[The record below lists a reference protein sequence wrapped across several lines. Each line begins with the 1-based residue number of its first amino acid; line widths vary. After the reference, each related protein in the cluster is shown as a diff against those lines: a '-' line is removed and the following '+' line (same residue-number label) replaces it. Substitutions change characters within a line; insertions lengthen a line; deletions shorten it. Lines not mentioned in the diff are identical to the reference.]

1 MEGILA
7 RLKLTPELIRRNQ
20 TTNRSRGQ
28 KINLSQKNRM
38 AQNRFWLYGGIFLLF
53 VFIALATMFVSLR
66 YTKQS
71 ASYLEMIGRMQIYN
85 QNLTNASQQALL
97 GNEIAFVQLQ
107 DSKNYLNQFSAL
119 LKTESKYHETL
130 PASMHVALSDELLD
144 EYQRVWRIKENK
156 IGLLI
161 NSRDVLINVA
171 GIANDINIA
180 SIRLQELFYELS
192 VQMEQLGGLSK
203 EVMITKLIGMLA
215 RSLTKSVNTLLS
227 GEFVISDITEQL
239 TKEREQLLVL
249 LKALSDGDGELGI
262 AALKDKSVLEK
273 LVQIQ
278 VFSKAIDDQ
287 VRVIQ
292 KQAPEVVAAKL
303 ALHDSFKINEVLL
316 STLDKLKNKIEE
328 QEASAK
334 TWQDLVFYLSI
345 GLVLGSLII
354 FGRAFSDYLQ
364 RQKAIGEREVESAQ
378 KAILR
383 LLDEMGALSEGN
395 LTVRAAVTEDIT
407 GAIADSINYTVE
419 ELQKL
424 VVQINQAG
432 TNVNEVS
439 SQAQRVSTQLL
450 AATHNQSR
458 QIEET
463 TVSVLGMAES
473 INTVASAAE
482 EGASVAKHSLT
493 AAEKGAIAVR
503 DAIMGMN
510 EIRTSIQETA
520 KRIKRLGESSQEIG
534 EIIALISDITE
545 QTNVLALNAAIQA
558 ASAGEAGKGFSVIA
572 QEVQRL
578 AEHSAESTK
587 QISSLVRAIQGDTK
601 ETIAAME
608 RSTYGVVEGTKRAN
622 ATGEALEE
630 IEEIANRLAQLVA
643 KIFDATQIQ
652 TKSVDKVTKNM
663 ENILAIT
670 RQTNDGTSQNAK
682 LVKQISGFASE
693 LKASVAKFKV

>member
-7 RLKLTPELIRRNQ
+7 RLKLTPELIRKNQ

-38 AQNRFWLYGGIFLLF
+38 TQNRFWLYGSIFLIF

-85 QNLTNASQQALL
+85 QNLTSASQQALL

-107 DSKNYLNQFSAL
+107 DSKNYLNQFSEL
-119 LKTESKYHETL
+119 LRGENKYPETL
-130 PASMHVALSDELLD
+130 PTSMHVALSDELLD

-180 SIRLQELFYELS
+180 SIRLQELLYELS

-239 TKEREQLLVL
+239 TKEREQLLAL
-249 LKALSDGDGELGI
+249 LKALSDGDSELGI
-262 AALKDKSVLEK
+262 PALKDKRVLEK
-273 LVQIQ
+273 LVPIQ
-278 VFSKAIDDQ
+278 VLSKAIDDQ
-287 VRVIQ
+287 VRIIQ
-292 KQAPEVVAAKL
+292 KQAPEVIAAKL

-316 STLDKLKNKIEE
+316 STLDKLKSKIEE
-328 QEASAK
+328 QEVSAK

-354 FGRAFSDYLQ
+354 FGRTFSDYLQ
-364 RQKAIGEREVESAQ
+364 RQKAVGEREVESAQ

-450 AATHNQSR
+450 AATHGQSR
-458 QIEET
+458 QIEEA

-482 EGASVAKHSLT
+482 EGANVAKHSLT

>member
-1 MEGILA
+1 MEGILS
-7 RLKLTPELIRRNQ
+7 RLKLTPELIKKGQ
-20 TTNRSRGQ
+20 TVNGTRGR
-28 KINLSQKNRM
+28 KINLSQKNRLI
-38 AQNRFWLYGGIFLLF
+38 QNRFWLYGSLFLLF
-53 VFIALATMFVSLR
+53 VFVALATMFVSLQ

-71 ASYLEMIGRMQIYN
+71 ASYLDALGRMQVYN
-85 QNLTNASQQALL
+85 QNLTRASQQALV

-107 DSKNYLNQFSAL
+107 DSKNYLNHALAL
-119 LKTESKYHETL
+119 LPSGGKYREML
-130 PASMHVALSDELLD
+130 PASMQVTLSDELLD
-144 EYQRVWRIKENK
+144 EYQRVWQIRESK

-161 NSRDVLINVA
+161 NSRDVLISVA
-171 GIANDINIA
+171 GISNDINIV
-180 SIRLQELFYELS
+180 SIRLQELLYELS
-192 VQMEQLGGLSK
+192 LQMEQLGGLSK
-203 EVMITKLIGMLA
+203 EVMITKLISVLA

-227 GEFVISDITEQL
+227 GEFVISDMTEQL
-239 TKEREQLLVL
+239 TKEREQLVNLF
-249 LKALSDGDGELGI
+249 KALSDGDSELGI
-262 AALKDKSVLEK
+262 AALKNKSVLEK
-273 LVQIQ
+273 FAPIQ
-278 VFSKAIDDQ
+278 TLSRAIDDQ

-292 KQAPEVVAAKL
+292 KQAPEVIAAKL
-303 ALHDSFKINEVLL
+303 ALHDSVKTNEVLL
-316 STLDKLKNKIEE
+316 NTLDKLKNKVEE
-328 QEASAK
+328 QETSAK
-334 TWQDLVFYLSI
+334 TWQNLIFYVSI

-354 FGRAFSDYLQ
+354 FARAFSDHLQ
-364 RQKAIGEREVESAQ
+364 RQKVLGEKEVESTQ

-432 TNVNEVS
+432 TKVNEVAF
-439 SQAQRVSTQLL
+439 QAQQVSTQLL
-450 AATHNQSR
+450 DATQSQSR
-458 QIEET
+458 QIEDST
-463 TVSVLGMAES
+463 ISVLGMAES

-482 EGASVAKHSLT
+482 EGANVAKHSLT
-493 AAEKGAIAVR
+493 AAGKGATAVR
-503 DAIMGMN
+503 DAIIGMN
-510 EIRTSIQETA
+510 EIRTSIQETG

-534 EIIALISDITE
+534 EIVALISDITE

-578 AEHSAESTK
+578 AEHSAEATK
-587 QISSLVRAIQGDTK
+587 QIGMLVRAIQGDTK

-608 RSTYGVVEGTKRAN
+608 RSTNGVVEGTKRAN

-643 KIFDATQIQ
+643 KIFDATQLQ
-652 TKSVDKVTKNM
+652 TKSVSKVAKNM

-670 RQTNDGTSQNAK
+670 RQTNDGTSQNAT

>member
-1 MEGILA
+1 MEGILS
-7 RLKLTPELIRRNQ
+7 RLKLTPELIKKSQ
-20 TTNRSRGQ
+20 TVNRTRGR
-28 KINLSQKNRM
+28 KINLSQKNRLI
-38 AQNRFWLYGGIFLLF
+38 QNRFWLYGSLFLLF
-53 VFIALATMFVSLR
+53 VFVALATMFVSLQ

-71 ASYLEMIGRMQIYN
+71 ASYLDALGRMQVYN
-85 QNLTNASQQALL
+85 QNLTRASQQALV

-107 DSKNYLNQFSAL
+107 DSKNYLNHALAL
-119 LKTESKYHETL
+119 LPSGGKYREML
-130 PASMHVALSDELLD
+130 PASMQVTLSDELLD
-144 EYQRVWRIKENK
+144 EYQRVWQIRESK

-161 NSRDVLINVA
+161 NSRDVLISVA
-171 GIANDINIA
+171 GISNDINIV
-180 SIRLQELFYELS
+180 SIRLQELLYELS
-192 VQMEQLGGLSK
+192 LQMEQLGGLSK
-203 EVMITKLIGMLA
+203 EVMITKLISVLA

-227 GEFVISDITEQL
+227 GEFVISDMTEQL
-239 TKEREQLLVL
+239 TKEREQLVNLF
-249 LKALSDGDGELGI
+249 KALSDGDSELGI
-262 AALKDKSVLEK
+262 AALKNKSVLEK
-273 LVQIQ
+273 FAQIQ
-278 VFSKAIDDQ
+278 TLSRAIDDQ

-292 KQAPEVVAAKL
+292 KQAPEVIAAKL
-303 ALHDSFKINEVLL
+303 ALYDSVKTNEVLL
-316 STLDKLKNKIEE
+316 NTLDKLKNKVEE
-328 QEASAK
+328 QETSAK
-334 TWQDLVFYLSI
+334 TWQNLIFYVSI

-354 FGRAFSDYLQ
+354 FARAFSDHLQ
-364 RQKAIGEREVESAQ
+364 RQKVLGEKEVESTQ

-432 TNVNEVS
+432 TKVNEVA
-439 SQAQRVSTQLL
+439 SQAQQVSTQLL
-450 AATHNQSR
+450 DATQSQSR
-458 QIEET
+458 QIEDST
-463 TVSVLGMAES
+463 ISVLGMAES

-482 EGASVAKHSLT
+482 EGANVAKYSLT
-493 AAEKGAIAVR
+493 AAGKGATAVR
-503 DAIMGMN
+503 DAIIGMN
-510 EIRTSIQETA
+510 EIRTSIQETG

-534 EIIALISDITE
+534 EIVALISDITE

-578 AEHSAESTK
+578 AEHSAEATK
-587 QISSLVRAIQGDTK
+587 QIGMLVRAIQGDTK

-608 RSTYGVVEGTKRAN
+608 RSTNGVVEGTKRAN

-643 KIFDATQIQ
+643 KIFDATQLQ
-652 TKSVDKVTKNM
+652 TKSVSKVAKNM

-670 RQTNDGTSQNAK
+670 RQTNDGTSQNAT

>member
-1 MEGILA
+1 MEGILS
-7 RLKLTPELIRRNQ
+7 RLKLTPELIKKSQ
-20 TTNRSRGQ
+20 TVNRTRGR
-28 KINLSQKNRM
+28 KINLSQKNRLI
-38 AQNRFWLYGGIFLLF
+38 QNRFWLYGSLFLLF
-53 VFIALATMFVSLR
+53 VFVALATMFVSLQ

-71 ASYLEMIGRMQIYN
+71 VSYLDALGRMQVYN
-85 QNLTNASQQALL
+85 QNLTRASQQALV

-107 DSKNYLNQFSAL
+107 DSKNYLNHALAL
-119 LKTESKYHETL
+119 LPSGGKYREML
-130 PASMHVALSDELLD
+130 PASMQVTLSDELLD
-144 EYQRVWRIKENK
+144 EYQRVWQIRESK

-161 NSRDVLINVA
+161 NSRDVLISVA
-171 GIANDINIA
+171 GISNDINIV
-180 SIRLQELFYELS
+180 SIRLQELLYELS
-192 VQMEQLGGLSK
+192 LQMEQLGGLSK
-203 EVMITKLIGMLA
+203 EVMITKLISVLA

-227 GEFVISDITEQL
+227 GEFVISDMTEQL
-239 TKEREQLLVL
+239 TKEREQLVNLF
-249 LKALSDGDGELGI
+249 KALSDGDSELGI
-262 AALKDKSVLEK
+262 AALKNKSVLEK
-273 LVQIQ
+273 FAQIQ
-278 VFSKAIDDQ
+278 TLSRAIDDQ

-292 KQAPEVVAAKL
+292 KQAPEVIAAKL
-303 ALHDSFKINEVLL
+303 ALYDSVKTNDVLL
-316 STLDKLKNKIEE
+316 NTLDKLKNKVEE
-328 QEASAK
+328 QETSAK
-334 TWQDLVFYLSI
+334 TWQNLIFYVSI

-354 FGRAFSDYLQ
+354 FARAFSDHLQ
-364 RQKAIGEREVESAQ
+364 RQKVLGEKEVESTQ

-432 TNVNEVS
+432 TKVNEVA
-439 SQAQRVSTQLL
+439 SQAQQVSTQLL
-450 AATHNQSR
+450 DATQSQSR
-458 QIEET
+458 QIEDST
-463 TVSVLGMAES
+463 ISVLGMAES

-482 EGASVAKHSLT
+482 EGANVAKHSLT
-493 AAEKGAIAVR
+493 AAGKGATAVR
-503 DAIMGMN
+503 DAIIGMN
-510 EIRTSIQETA
+510 EIRTSIQETG

-534 EIIALISDITE
+534 EIVALISDITE

-578 AEHSAESTK
+578 AEHSAEATK
-587 QISSLVRAIQGDTK
+587 QIGMLVRAIQGDTK

-608 RSTYGVVEGTKRAN
+608 RSTNGVVEGTKRAN

-643 KIFDATQIQ
+643 KIFDATQLQ
-652 TKSVDKVTKNM
+652 TKSVSKVAKNM

-670 RQTNDGTSQNAK
+670 RQTNDGTSQNAT

>member
-1 MEGILA
+1 MEGILS
-7 RLKLTPELIRRNQ
+7 RLKLTPELIKKGQ
-20 TTNRSRGQ
+20 TVNGTRGR
-28 KINLSQKNRM
+28 KINLSQKNRLI
-38 AQNRFWLYGGIFLLF
+38 QNRFWLYGSLFLLF
-53 VFIALATMFVSLR
+53 VFVALATMFISLQ

-71 ASYLEMIGRMQIYN
+71 ASYLDALGRMQVYN
-85 QNLTNASQQALL
+85 QNLTRASQQALV

-107 DSKNYLNQFSAL
+107 DSKNYLNHALAL
-119 LKTESKYHETL
+119 LPSGGKYREML
-130 PASMHVALSDELLD
+130 PASMQVTLSDELLD
-144 EYQRVWRIKENK
+144 EYQRVWQIRESK

-161 NSRDVLINVA
+161 NSRDVLISVA
-171 GIANDINIA
+171 GISNDINIV
-180 SIRLQELFYELS
+180 SIRLQELLYELS
-192 VQMEQLGGLSK
+192 LQMEQLGGLSK
-203 EVMITKLIGMLA
+203 EVMITKLISVLA

-227 GEFVISDITEQL
+227 GEFVISDMTEQL
-239 TKEREQLLVL
+239 TKEREQLVNLF
-249 LKALSDGDGELGI
+249 KALSDGDSELGI
-262 AALKDKSVLEK
+262 AALKNKSVLEK
-273 LVQIQ
+273 FAPIQ
-278 VFSKAIDDQ
+278 TLSRAIDDQ

-292 KQAPEVVAAKL
+292 KQAPEVIAAKL
-303 ALHDSFKINEVLL
+303 ALHDSVKTNEVLL
-316 STLDKLKNKIEE
+316 NTLDKLKNKVEE
-328 QEASAK
+328 QETSAK
-334 TWQDLVFYLSI
+334 TWQNLIFYVSI

-354 FGRAFSDYLQ
+354 FARAFSDHLQ
-364 RQKAIGEREVESAQ
+364 RQKVLGEKEVESTQ

-383 LLDEMGALSEGN
+383 LLDEMGVLSEGN

-424 VVQINQAG
+424 VIQINQAG
-432 TNVNEVS
+432 TKVNEVAF
-439 SQAQRVSTQLL
+439 QAQQVSTQLL
-450 AATHNQSR
+450 DATQSQSR
-458 QIEET
+458 QIEDST
-463 TVSVLGMAES
+463 ISVLGMAES

-482 EGASVAKHSLT
+482 EGANVAKHSLT
-493 AAEKGAIAVR
+493 AAGKGATAVR
-503 DAIMGMN
+503 DAIIGMN
-510 EIRTSIQETA
+510 EIRTSIQETG

-534 EIIALISDITE
+534 EIVALISDITE

-578 AEHSAESTK
+578 AEHSAEATK
-587 QISSLVRAIQGDTK
+587 QIGMLVRAIQGDTK

-608 RSTYGVVEGTKRAN
+608 RSTNGVVEGTKRAN

-643 KIFDATQIQ
+643 KIFDATQLQ
-652 TKSVDKVTKNM
+652 TKSVSKVAKNM

-670 RQTNDGTSQNAK
+670 RQTNDGTSQNAT

>member
-7 RLKLTPELIRRNQ
+7 RLKLTPELIRKNQ

-38 AQNRFWLYGGIFLLF
+38 AQNRFWLYGGIFLIF

-107 DSKNYLNQFSAL
+107 DSKNYLNQFSEL
-119 LKTESKYHETL
+119 LRGENKYPETL
-130 PASMHVALSDELLD
+130 PTSMHVALSDELLD

-180 SIRLQELFYELS
+180 SIRLQELLYELS

-249 LKALSDGDGELGI
+249 LKALSDGDSELGI
-262 AALKDKSVLEK
+262 PALKDKRVLEK
-273 LVQIQ
+273 LVPIQ
-278 VFSKAIDDQ
+278 ALSKAIDDQ
-287 VRVIQ
+287 VRIIQ
-292 KQAPEVVAAKL
+292 KQAPEVIAAKL

-316 STLDKLKNKIEE
+316 STLDKLKSKIEE
-328 QEASAK
+328 QEVSAK

-354 FGRAFSDYLQ
+354 FGRTFSDYLQ
-364 RQKAIGEREVESAQ
+364 RQKAVGEREVESAQ

-450 AATHNQSR
+450 AATHSQSR
-458 QIEET
+458 QIEEA
-463 TVSVLGMAES
+463 TVSVLSMAES

-482 EGASVAKHSLT
+482 EGANVAKHSLT

>member
-1 MEGILA
+1 MEGILS
-7 RLKLTPELIRRNQ
+7 RLKLTPELIKKGQ
-20 TTNRSRGQ
+20 TVNGTRGR
-28 KINLSQKNRM
+28 KINLSQKNRLI
-38 AQNRFWLYGGIFLLF
+38 QNRFWLYGSLFLLF
-53 VFIALATMFVSLR
+53 VFVALATMFVSLQ

-71 ASYLEMIGRMQIYN
+71 ASYLDALGRMQVYN
-85 QNLTNASQQALL
+85 QNLTRASQQALV

-107 DSKNYLNQFSAL
+107 DSKNYLNHALAL
-119 LKTESKYHETL
+119 LPSGGKYREML
-130 PASMHVALSDELLD
+130 PASMQVTLSDELLD
-144 EYQRVWRIKENK
+144 EYQRVWQIRESK

-161 NSRDVLINVA
+161 NSRDVLISVA
-171 GIANDINIA
+171 GISNDINIV
-180 SIRLQELFYELS
+180 SIRLQELLYELS
-192 VQMEQLGGLSK
+192 LQMEQLGGLSK
-203 EVMITKLIGMLA
+203 EVMITKLISVLA

-227 GEFVISDITEQL
+227 GEFVISDMTEQL
-239 TKEREQLLVL
+239 TKEREQLVNLF
-249 LKALSDGDGELGI
+249 KALSDGDSELGI
-262 AALKDKSVLEK
+262 AALKNKSVLEK
-273 LVQIQ
+273 FAQIQ
-278 VFSKAIDDQ
+278 TLSRAIDDQ

-292 KQAPEVVAAKL
+292 KQAPEVIAAKL
-303 ALHDSFKINEVLL
+303 ALYDSVKTNEVLL
-316 STLDKLKNKIEE
+316 NTLDKLKNKVEE
-328 QEASAK
+328 QETSAK
-334 TWQDLVFYLSI
+334 TWQNLIFYVSI

-354 FGRAFSDYLQ
+354 FARAFSDHLQ
-364 RQKAIGEREVESAQ
+364 RQKVLGEKEVESTQ

-407 GAIADSINYTVE
+407 GAIADSITYTVE

-432 TNVNEVS
+432 TKVNEVA
-439 SQAQRVSTQLL
+439 SQAQQVSTQLL
-450 AATHNQSR
+450 DATQSQSR
-458 QIEET
+458 QIEDST
-463 TVSVLGMAES
+463 ISVLGMAES

-482 EGASVAKHSLT
+482 EGANVAKYSLT
-493 AAEKGAIAVR
+493 AAGKGATAVR
-503 DAIMGMN
+503 DAIIGMN
-510 EIRTSIQETA
+510 EIRTSIQETG

-534 EIIALISDITE
+534 EIVALISDITE

-578 AEHSAESTK
+578 AEHSAEATK
-587 QISSLVRAIQGDTK
+587 QIGMLVRAIQGDTK

-608 RSTYGVVEGTKRAN
+608 RSTNGVVEGTKRAN

-643 KIFDATQIQ
+643 KIFDATQLQ
-652 TKSVDKVTKNM
+652 TKSVSKVAKNM

-670 RQTNDGTSQNAK
+670 RQTNDGTSQNAT

>member
-1 MEGILA
+1 MEGILS
-7 RLKLTPELIRRNQ
+7 RLKLTPELIRKSQ
-20 TTNRSRGQ
+20 TTTSTRGR
-28 KINLSQKNRM
+28 KINLSQKNRLI
-38 AQNRFWLYGGIFLLF
+38 QNRFWLYGSLFLLF
-53 VFIALATMFVSLR
+53 VFVALTTMFVSLQ

-71 ASYLEMIGRMQIYN
+71 SSYLDILGRMQVHN
-85 QNLTNASQQALL
+85 QNLTRASQQALL

-119 LKTESKYHETL
+119 LMSGEKYRDVL
-130 PASMHVALSDELLD
+130 PALVRVTLSDELLD
-144 EYQRVWRIKENK
+144 EYQRVWQIKESK

-171 GIANDINIA
+171 GISNDINIA
-180 SIRLQELFYELS
+180 SIRLQELLYELS
-192 VQMEQLGGLSK
+192 IQMEQLSGLSK
-203 EVMITKLIGMLA
+203 EIMIAKLISVLA

-239 TKEREQLLVL
+239 TKEREQLLTL
-249 LKALSDGDGELGI
+249 LKALSDGDSELGI
-262 AALKDKSVLEK
+262 AALKNKSVLERF
-273 LVQIQ
+273 VQIQ
-278 VFSKAIDDQ
+278 AISKAIDDQ

-292 KQAPEVVAAKL
+292 KQAPEVIAAKL
-303 ALHDSFKINEVLL
+303 ALHDSFKTNEVLL
-316 STLDKLKNKIEE
+316 NTLDKLKHKVEE
-328 QEASAK
+328 QETSAK
-334 TWQDLVFYLSI
+334 TWQNLIFYVSI

-354 FGRAFSDYLQ
+354 FARAFSDYLQ
-364 RQKAIGEREVESAQ
+364 RQKALGEKEIESTQ

-424 VVQINQAG
+424 VIQINQAG
-432 TNVNEVS
+432 TNVNEVAF
-439 SQAQRVSTQLL
+439 QAQQASAQLL
-450 AATHNQSR
+450 DATQNQSR

-463 TVSVLGMAES
+463 TISVLGMAES
-473 INTVASAAE
+473 INTVASSAE
-482 EGASVAKHSLT
+482 EGANVARYSLT

-503 DAIMGMN
+503 DAIIGMN
-510 EIRTSIQETA
+510 EIRTSIQETG

-534 EIIALISDITE
+534 EIVALISDITE

-578 AEHSAESTK
+578 AEHSAEATK
-587 QISSLVRAIQGDTK
+587 QIGSLVRAIQGDTK

-608 RSTYGVVEGTKRAN
+608 RSTNGVVEGTKRAN

-643 KIFDATQIQ
+643 KIFDATQLQ
-652 TKSVDKVTKNM
+652 TKSVNKVTKNM
-663 ENILAIT
+663 ENILSIT

>member
-1 MEGILA
+1 MEGILS
-7 RLKLTPELIRRNQ
+7 RLKLTPELIKKGQ
-20 TTNRSRGQ
+20 TVNGTRGR
-28 KINLSQKNRM
+28 KINLSQKNRLI
-38 AQNRFWLYGGIFLLF
+38 QNRFWLYGSLFLLF
-53 VFIALATMFVSLR
+53 VFVALATMFVSLQ

-71 ASYLEMIGRMQIYN
+71 ASYLDALGRMQVYN
-85 QNLTNASQQALL
+85 QNLTRASQQALV

-107 DSKNYLNQFSAL
+107 DSKNYLNHALAL
-119 LKTESKYHETL
+119 LPSGGKYREML
-130 PASMHVALSDELLD
+130 PASMQVTLSDELLD
-144 EYQRVWRIKENK
+144 EYQRVWQIRESK

-161 NSRDVLINVA
+161 NSRDVLISVA
-171 GIANDINIA
+171 GISNDINIV
-180 SIRLQELFYELS
+180 SIRLQELLYELS
-192 VQMEQLGGLSK
+192 LQMEQLGGLSK
-203 EVMITKLIGMLA
+203 EVMITKLISVLA

-227 GEFVISDITEQL
+227 GEFVISDMTEQL
-239 TKEREQLLVL
+239 TKEREQLVNLF
-249 LKALSDGDGELGI
+249 KALSDGDSELGI
-262 AALKDKSVLEK
+262 AALKNKSVLEK
-273 LVQIQ
+273 FAQIQ
-278 VFSKAIDDQ
+278 TLSRAIDDQ

-292 KQAPEVVAAKL
+292 KQAPEVIAAKL
-303 ALHDSFKINEVLL
+303 ALYDSVKTNEVLL
-316 STLDKLKNKIEE
+316 NTLDKLKNKVEE
-328 QEASAK
+328 QETSAK
-334 TWQDLVFYLSI
+334 TWQNLIFYVSI

-354 FGRAFSDYLQ
+354 FARAFSDHLQ
-364 RQKAIGEREVESAQ
+364 RQKVLGEKEVESTQ

-432 TNVNEVS
+432 TKVNEVA
-439 SQAQRVSTQLL
+439 SQAQQVSTQLL
-450 AATHNQSR
+450 DATQSQSR
-458 QIEET
+458 QIEDST
-463 TVSVLGMAES
+463 ISVLGMAES

-482 EGASVAKHSLT
+482 EGANVAKYSLT
-493 AAEKGAIAVR
+493 AAGKGATAVR
-503 DAIMGMN
+503 DAIIGMN
-510 EIRTSIQETA
+510 EIRTSIQETG

-534 EIIALISDITE
+534 EIVALISDITE

-578 AEHSAESTK
+578 AEHSAEATK
-587 QISSLVRAIQGDTK
+587 QIGMLVRAIQGDTK

-608 RSTYGVVEGTKRAN
+608 RSTNGVVEGTKRAN

-643 KIFDATQIQ
+643 KIFDATQLQ
-652 TKSVDKVTKNM
+652 TKSVSKVAKNM

-670 RQTNDGTSQNAK
+670 RQTNDGTSQNAT

>member
-1 MEGILA
+1 MEGILS
-7 RLKLTPELIRRNQ
+7 RLKLTPELIKKSQ
-20 TTNRSRGQ
+20 TVNRTRGR
-28 KINLSQKNRM
+28 KINLSQKNRLI
-38 AQNRFWLYGGIFLLF
+38 QNRFWLYGSLFLLF
-53 VFIALATMFVSLR
+53 VFVALATMFVSLQ

-71 ASYLEMIGRMQIYN
+71 AFYLDALGRMQIYN
-85 QNLTNASQQALL
+85 QNLTRASQQALV

-107 DSKNYLNQFSAL
+107 DSKNYLNQASAL
-119 LKTESKYHETL
+119 LSSGGKYREML
-130 PASMHVALSDELLD
+130 PASMQVSLSDELLD
-144 EYQRVWRIKENK
+144 EYQRVWQIRESK

-161 NSRDVLINVA
+161 NSRDVLISVA
-171 GIANDINIA
+171 GISNDINIV
-180 SIRLQELFYELS
+180 SIRLQELLYELS
-192 VQMEQLGGLSK
+192 LQMEQLGGLSK
-203 EVMITKLIGMLA
+203 EVMITKLISVLA

-227 GEFVISDITEQL
+227 GEFVISDMTEQL
-239 TKEREQLLVL
+239 TKEREQLVNLF
-249 LKALSDGDGELGI
+249 KALSDGDSELGI
-262 AALKDKSVLEK
+262 AALKNKSVLEK
-273 LVQIQ
+273 FAQIQ
-278 VFSKAIDDQ
+278 TLSRAIDDQ

-292 KQAPEVVAAKL
+292 KQAPEVIAAKL
-303 ALHDSFKINEVLL
+303 ALHDSVKTNEVLL
-316 STLDKLKNKIEE
+316 NTLDKLKNKVEE
-328 QEASAK
+328 QETSAK
-334 TWQDLVFYLSI
+334 TWQNLIFYVSI

-354 FGRAFSDYLQ
+354 FARAFSDHLQ
-364 RQKAIGEREVESAQ
+364 RQKALGEKEVESTQ

-432 TNVNEVS
+432 TKVNEVA
-439 SQAQRVSTQLL
+439 SQAQQVSTQLL
-450 AATHNQSR
+450 DATQSQSR
-458 QIEET
+458 QIEDST
-463 TVSVLGMAES
+463 ISVLGMAES

-482 EGASVAKHSLT
+482 EGANVAKHSLT
-493 AAEKGAIAVR
+493 AAGKGATAVR
-503 DAIMGMN
+503 DAIIGMN
-510 EIRTSIQETA
+510 EIRTSIQETG

-534 EIIALISDITE
+534 EIVALISDITE

-578 AEHSAESTK
+578 AEHSAEATK
-587 QISSLVRAIQGDTK
+587 QIGMLVRAIQGDTK

-608 RSTYGVVEGTKRAN
+608 RSTNGVVEGTKRAN

-643 KIFDATQIQ
+643 KIFDATQLQ
-652 TKSVDKVTKNM
+652 TKSVSKVAKNM

-670 RQTNDGTSQNAK
+670 RQTNDGTSQNAT

>member
-7 RLKLTPELIRRNQ
+7 RLKLTPELIRKSQ

-28 KINLSQKNRM
+28 KINLLQKNRM
-38 AQNRFWLYGGIFLLF
+38 TQNRFWLYGGIFLFF
-53 VFIALATMFVSLR
+53 VFAALATMFVSLQ

-71 ASYLEMIGRMQIYN
+71 ASHLEMIGRMQIYN

-107 DSKNYLNQFSAL
+107 DSKNYLNQFSER
-119 LKTESKYHETL
+119 LKSEGKYRETL
-130 PASMHVALSDELLD
+130 PAAMHVALPNELLD
-144 EYQRVWRIKENK
+144 EYQRVWRIKESK

-171 GIANDINIA
+171 GISNDINIA
-180 SIRLQELFYELS
+180 SIRLQELLYELS

-203 EVMITKLIGMLA
+203 EVMITKLIGMLV

-239 TKEREQLLVL
+239 TKEREQLITL
-249 LKALSDGDGELGI
+249 LKAVSDGDSELGI
-262 AALKDKSVLEK
+262 PALKDKRVLEK
-273 LVQIQ
+273 LAQIQ
-278 VFSKAIDDQ
+278 AFSKVIDDQ

-292 KQAPEVVAAKL
+292 KQAPEVIAAKL
-303 ALHDSFKINEVLL
+303 ALHDSFKTNEVLL
-316 STLDKLKNKIEE
+316 NTLDKLKNKIEE

-345 GLVLGSLII
+345 GLALGSLII
-354 FGRAFSDYLQ
+354 FSRAFSDYLQ
-364 RQKAIGEREVESAQ
+364 RQKAIGEREVESSQ

-424 VVQINQAG
+424 VMQINQAG
-432 TNVNEVS
+432 TNVNGVS
-439 SQAQRVSTQLL
+439 SRAQQVSMQLL
-450 AATHNQSR
+450 DATHSQSR

-463 TVSVLGMAES
+463 TISVLGMAES

-482 EGASVAKHSLT
+482 EGANVAKHSLT
-493 AAEKGAIAVR
+493 AAEKGAVAVR

-578 AEHSAESTK
+578 AEHSAEATR
-587 QISSLVRAIQGDTK
+587 QISALIRAIQGDTK

-608 RSTYGVVEGTKRAN
+608 RSTHGVVEGTKRAN

-643 KIFDATQIQ
+643 KIFDATQLQ
-652 TKSVDKVTKNM
+652 TKSVDKVAKNM
-663 ENILAIT
+663 ETILAIT
-670 RQTNDGTSQNAK
+670 RQTNDGTSQNAR

>member
-1 MEGILA
+1 MEGILS
-7 RLKLTPELIRRNQ
+7 RLKLTPELIRKSQ
-20 TTNRSRGQ
+20 TTTSTRGR
-28 KINLSQKNRM
+28 KINLSQKNRLI
-38 AQNRFWLYGGIFLLF
+38 QNRFWLYGSLFLLF
-53 VFIALATMFVSLR
+53 VFVALTTMFVSLQ

-71 ASYLEMIGRMQIYN
+71 SSYLDILGRMQVHN
-85 QNLTNASQQALL
+85 QNLTRASQQALL

-119 LKTESKYHETL
+119 LMSGEKYRDVI
-130 PASMHVALSDELLD
+130 PALVRVTLSDELLD
-144 EYQRVWRIKENK
+144 EYQRVWQIKESK

-171 GIANDINIA
+171 GISNDINIA
-180 SIRLQELFYELS
+180 SIRLQELLYELS
-192 VQMEQLGGLSK
+192 IQMEQLSGLSK
-203 EVMITKLIGMLA
+203 EIMIAKLISVLA

-239 TKEREQLLVL
+239 TKEREQLLTL
-249 LKALSDGDGELGI
+249 LKALSDGDSELGI
-262 AALKDKSVLEK
+262 AALKNKSVLERF
-273 LVQIQ
+273 VQIQ
-278 VFSKAIDDQ
+278 AISKAIDDQ

-292 KQAPEVVAAKL
+292 KQAPEVIAAKL
-303 ALHDSFKINEVLL
+303 ALHDSFKTNEVLL
-316 STLDKLKNKIEE
+316 NTLDKLKHKVEE
-328 QEASAK
+328 QETSAK
-334 TWQDLVFYLSI
+334 TWQNLIFYVSI

-354 FGRAFSDYLQ
+354 FARAFSDYLQ
-364 RQKAIGEREVESAQ
+364 RQKALGEKEIESTQ

-424 VVQINQAG
+424 VIQINQAG
-432 TNVNEVS
+432 TNVNEVAF
-439 SQAQRVSTQLL
+439 QAQQASAQLL
-450 AATHNQSR
+450 DATQNQSR

-463 TVSVLGMAES
+463 TISVLGMAES

-482 EGASVAKHSLT
+482 EGANVARYSLT

-503 DAIMGMN
+503 DAIIGMN
-510 EIRTSIQETA
+510 EIRTSIQETG

-534 EIIALISDITE
+534 EIVALISDITE

-578 AEHSAESTK
+578 AEHSAEATK

-608 RSTYGVVEGTKRAN
+608 RSTNGVVEGTKRAN

-643 KIFDATQIQ
+643 KIFDATQLQ
-652 TKSVDKVTKNM
+652 TKSVNKVTKNM
-663 ENILAIT
+663 ENILSIT

>member
-1 MEGILA
+1 MEGILS
-7 RLKLTPELIRRNQ
+7 RLKLTPELIRKSQ
-20 TTNRSRGQ
+20 TTTSTRGR
-28 KINLSQKNRM
+28 KINLSQKNRLI
-38 AQNRFWLYGGIFLLF
+38 QNRFWLYGSLFLLF
-53 VFIALATMFVSLR
+53 VFVALTTMFVSLQ

-71 ASYLEMIGRMQIYN
+71 SSYLDILGRMQVHN
-85 QNLTNASQQALL
+85 QNLTRASQQALL

-107 DSKNYLNQFSAL
+107 DSKNYLNHFSAL
-119 LKTESKYHETL
+119 LMSGEKYRDVL
-130 PASMHVALSDELLD
+130 PALVRVTLSDELLD
-144 EYQRVWRIKENK
+144 EYQRVWQIKESK

-171 GIANDINIA
+171 GISNDINIA
-180 SIRLQELFYELS
+180 SIRLQELLYELS
-192 VQMEQLGGLSK
+192 IQMEQLGGLSK
-203 EVMITKLIGMLA
+203 EIMIAKLISMLA

-239 TKEREQLLVL
+239 TKEREQLLTL
-249 LKALSDGDGELGI
+249 LKALSDGDSELGI
-262 AALKDKSVLEK
+262 AALKNKSVLERF
-273 LVQIQ
+273 VQIQ
-278 VFSKAIDDQ
+278 AISKAIDDQ

-292 KQAPEVVAAKL
+292 KQAPEVIAAKL
-303 ALHDSFKINEVLL
+303 ALHDSFKTNEVLL
-316 STLDKLKNKIEE
+316 NTLDKLKHKVEE
-328 QEASAK
+328 QETSAK
-334 TWQDLVFYLSI
+334 TWQNLIFYVSI

-354 FGRAFSDYLQ
+354 FARAFSDYLQ
-364 RQKAIGEREVESAQ
+364 RQKALGEKEIESTQ

-424 VVQINQAG
+424 VIQINQAG
-432 TNVNEVS
+432 TNVNEVAF
-439 SQAQRVSTQLL
+439 QAQQASAQLL
-450 AATHNQSR
+450 DATQNQSR

-463 TVSVLGMAES
+463 TISVLGMAES

-482 EGASVAKHSLT
+482 EGANVARYSLT

-503 DAIMGMN
+503 DAIIGMN
-510 EIRTSIQETA
+510 EIRTSIQETG

-534 EIIALISDITE
+534 EIVALISDITE

-578 AEHSAESTK
+578 AEHSAEATK

-608 RSTYGVVEGTKRAN
+608 RSTNGVVEGTKRAN

-643 KIFDATQIQ
+643 KIFDATQLQ
-652 TKSVDKVTKNM
+652 TKSVNKVTKNM
-663 ENILAIT
+663 ENILSIT

>member
-1 MEGILA
+1 MEGILS
-7 RLKLTPELIRRNQ
+7 RLKLTPELIKKGQ
-20 TTNRSRGQ
+20 TVNGTRGR
-28 KINLSQKNRM
+28 KINLSQKNRLI
-38 AQNRFWLYGGIFLLF
+38 QNRFWLYGSLFLLF
-53 VFIALATMFVSLR
+53 VFVALATMFISLQ

-71 ASYLEMIGRMQIYN
+71 ASYLDALGRMQVYN
-85 QNLTNASQQALL
+85 QNLTRASQQALV

-107 DSKNYLNQFSAL
+107 DSKNYLNHALAL
-119 LKTESKYHETL
+119 LPSGGKYREML
-130 PASMHVALSDELLD
+130 PASMQVTLSDELLD
-144 EYQRVWRIKENK
+144 EYQRVWQIRESK

-161 NSRDVLINVA
+161 NSRDVLISVA
-171 GIANDINIA
+171 GISNDINIV
-180 SIRLQELFYELS
+180 SIRLQELLYELS
-192 VQMEQLGGLSK
+192 LQMEQLGGLSK
-203 EVMITKLIGMLA
+203 EVMITKLISVLA

-227 GEFVISDITEQL
+227 GEFVISDMTEQL
-239 TKEREQLLVL
+239 TKEREQLVNLF
-249 LKALSDGDGELGI
+249 KALSDGDSELGI
-262 AALKDKSVLEK
+262 AALKNKSVLEK
-273 LVQIQ
+273 FAPIQ
-278 VFSKAIDDQ
+278 TLSRAIDDQ

-292 KQAPEVVAAKL
+292 KQAPEVIAAKL
-303 ALHDSFKINEVLL
+303 ALHDSVKTNEVLL
-316 STLDKLKNKIEE
+316 NTLDKLKNKVEE
-328 QEASAK
+328 QETSAK
-334 TWQDLVFYLSI
+334 TWQNLIFYVSI

-354 FGRAFSDYLQ
+354 FARAFSDHLQ
-364 RQKAIGEREVESAQ
+364 RQKVLGEKEVESTQ

-383 LLDEMGALSEGN
+383 LLDEMGVLSEGN

-432 TNVNEVS
+432 TKVNEVAF
-439 SQAQRVSTQLL
+439 QAQQVSTQLL
-450 AATHNQSR
+450 DATQSQSR
-458 QIEET
+458 QIEDST
-463 TVSVLGMAES
+463 ISVLGMAES

-482 EGASVAKHSLT
+482 EGANVAKHSLT
-493 AAEKGAIAVR
+493 AAGKGATAVR
-503 DAIMGMN
+503 DAIIGMN
-510 EIRTSIQETA
+510 EIRTSIQETG

-534 EIIALISDITE
+534 EIVALISDITE

-578 AEHSAESTK
+578 AEHSAEATK
-587 QISSLVRAIQGDTK
+587 QIGMLVRAIQGDTK

-608 RSTYGVVEGTKRAN
+608 RSTNGVVEGTKRAN

-643 KIFDATQIQ
+643 KIFDATQLQ
-652 TKSVDKVTKNM
+652 TKSVSKVAKNM

-670 RQTNDGTSQNAK
+670 RQTNDGTSQNAT

>member
-1 MEGILA
+1 MEGILS
-7 RLKLTPELIRRNQ
+7 RLKLTPELIRKSQ
-20 TTNRSRGQ
+20 TTTSTRGR
-28 KINLSQKNRM
+28 KINLSQKNRLI
-38 AQNRFWLYGGIFLLF
+38 QNRFWLYGSLFLLF
-53 VFIALATMFVSLR
+53 VFVALTTMFVSLQ

-71 ASYLEMIGRMQIYN
+71 SSYLDILGRMQVHN
-85 QNLTNASQQALL
+85 QNLTRASQQALL

-119 LKTESKYHETL
+119 LMSGEKYRDVL
-130 PASMHVALSDELLD
+130 PALVRVTLSDELLD
-144 EYQRVWRIKENK
+144 EYQRVWQIKESK

-171 GIANDINIA
+171 GISNDINIA
-180 SIRLQELFYELS
+180 SIRLQELLYELS
-192 VQMEQLGGLSK
+192 IQMEQLSGLSK
-203 EVMITKLIGMLA
+203 EIMIAKLISVLA

-239 TKEREQLLVL
+239 TKEREQLLTL
-249 LKALSDGDGELGI
+249 LKALSDGDSELGI
-262 AALKDKSVLEK
+262 AALKNKSVLERF
-273 LVQIQ
+273 VQIQ
-278 VFSKAIDDQ
+278 AISKAIDDQ

-292 KQAPEVVAAKL
+292 KQAPEVIAAKL
-303 ALHDSFKINEVLL
+303 ALHDSFKTNEVLL
-316 STLDKLKNKIEE
+316 NTLDKLKHKVEE
-328 QEASAK
+328 QETSAK
-334 TWQDLVFYLSI
+334 TWQNLIFYVSI

-354 FGRAFSDYLQ
+354 FARSFSDYLQ
-364 RQKAIGEREVESAQ
+364 RQKALGEKEIESTQ

-424 VVQINQAG
+424 VIQINQAG
-432 TNVNEVS
+432 TNVNEVAF
-439 SQAQRVSTQLL
+439 QAQQASAQLL
-450 AATHNQSR
+450 DATQNQSR

-463 TVSVLGMAES
+463 TISVLGMAES

-482 EGASVAKHSLT
+482 EGANVARYSLT

-503 DAIMGMN
+503 DAIIGMN
-510 EIRTSIQETA
+510 EIRTSIQETG

-534 EIIALISDITE
+534 EIVALISDITE

-578 AEHSAESTK
+578 AEHSAEATK

-608 RSTYGVVEGTKRAN
+608 RSTNGVVEGTKRAN

-643 KIFDATQIQ
+643 KIFDATQLQ
-652 TKSVDKVTKNM
+652 TKSVNKVTKNM
-663 ENILAIT
+663 ENILSIT